1 MNVIRVSLTLSIGTC
16 RSATLRIP
24 LDYDM
29 LLDNRTVLATRGV
42 VATHPP
48 LATSPILAII
58 SHPVKSLRR
67 LWSLR
72 CGRSG
77 W

>member
-1 MNVIRVSLTLSIGTC
+1 MNILCVSLTLSIASY

-58 SHPVKSLRR
+58 SHPVKSLHR

>member
-1 MNVIRVSLTLSIGTC
+1 MNILYASLTLSIGTC

-29 LLDNRTVLATRGV
+29 LFDNRTVLATRGV

-58 SHPVKSLRR
+58 SHPVKSLHR

>member
-1 MNVIRVSLTLSIGTC
+1 MNILCASLTLSIGTC

-24 LDYDM
+24 LDYDR

-58 SHPVKSLRR
+58 SHPVKSMHR

>member
-1 MNVIRVSLTLSIGTC
+1 MNILYASLTLSIASC

-58 SHPVKSLRR
+58 SHPVKSMRS

>member
-1 MNVIRVSLTLSIGTC
+1 MNILYASITLSIGTC

-58 SHPVKSLRR
+58 SHPVKSTHC

>member
-1 MNVIRVSLTLSIGTC
+1 MSILYASITPSIASC

-58 SHPVKSLRR
+58 SHPVKSMQCW
-67 LWSLR
+67 WSLR

>member
-1 MNVIRVSLTLSIGTC
+1 MNILCAPLTLSIGTC
-16 RSATLRIP
+16 RYATLRIP
-24 LDYDM
+24 LDYDR

-58 SHPVKSLRR
+58 SHPVKSIHR